1 MFLISDNPYVKGFIL
16 PVHACVQNVATN
28 NRFDVAQ
35 DLDRWWCF
43 FGCVEGHIQILKNN
57 TKLFYKV
64 IHI

>member
-1 MFLISDNPYVKGFIL
+1 
-16 PVHACVQNVATN
+16 VHACVQNVATN